1 PNKTGAVLVKLR
13 LFAPH
18 PILCLAQASGVTTSC
33 RRARHLQL
41 QADASSLAA
50 AQEVQPSNN
59 AAIVAHAAQ
68 YGGASEATA
77 PAGAVK
83 ASEPVYNSQI
93 GGTPPSKIYELVNSK
108 TYYKQSSPVDSSAV
122 EKVPCEAMM
131 VDVKL
136 TETNLPWYVKV
147 FKSVFN

>member
-1 PNKTGAVLVKLR
+1 
-13 LFAPH
+13 
-18 PILCLAQASGVTTSC
+18 
-33 RRARHLQL
+33 
-41 QADASSLAA
+41 
-50 AQEVQPSNN
+50 
-59 AAIVAHAAQ
+59 Q
-68 YGGASEATA
+68 YGGASEATS

-147 FKSVFN
+147 FKSAFNGVPYDNAHARVEILEQTSTAGAEPFVEPLPTPSTVTATLVDESNNDEPISEAIKLSS